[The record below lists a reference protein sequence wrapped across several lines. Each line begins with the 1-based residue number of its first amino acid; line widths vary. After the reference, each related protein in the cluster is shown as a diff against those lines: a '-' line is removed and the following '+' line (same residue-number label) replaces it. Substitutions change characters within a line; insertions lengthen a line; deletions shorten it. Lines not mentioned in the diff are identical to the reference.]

1 MPIDASDY
9 IRRLRLV
16 AQQNGNAAAESSKF
30 RAPTRDTVYDPHLNV
45 KKSITLDD
53 FKNPTI
59 KHNTF
64 GAQIVTSNPAR
75 TTG

>member
-9 IRRLRLV
+9 IRRLKLST
-16 AQQNGNAAAESSKF
+16 QQNGNAAAESRKF
-30 RAPTRDTVYDPHLNV
+30 RAPTRDTVYDPHRVV

-59 KHNTF
+59 QHNTF
-64 GAQIVTSNPAR
+64 GAQVVTSNPAR